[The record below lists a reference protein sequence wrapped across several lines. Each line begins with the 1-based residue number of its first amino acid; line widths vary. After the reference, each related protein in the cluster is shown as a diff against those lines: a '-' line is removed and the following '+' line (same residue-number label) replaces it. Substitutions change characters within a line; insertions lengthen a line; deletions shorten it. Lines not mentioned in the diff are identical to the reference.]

1 MEDRMLIK
9 IQRPNDTLPLYKAS
23 CNRWVRDS
31 KNAIQYPKNSNR
43 LTYEHNLLYVNHPDW
58 NPQITETMNE
68 IGTYISTY
76 KPRLTLKK
84 ILTNTSIILIMP
96 FVIPI
101 VAFLTI
107 KDKII
112 ELYQKRK
119 KIISH
124 LL

>member
-9 IQRPNDTLPLYKAS
+9 IKRPNDTLPLYKAS

-43 LTYEHNLLYVNHPDW
+43 LTYEHNLLYVSHPDW

-76 KPRLTLKK
+76 KPRLTFKK
-84 ILTNTSIILIMP
+84 ILTNTGIILIIP

-112 ELYQKRK
+112 ELCQKRK
-119 KIISH
+119 Q
-124 LL
+124 

>member
-9 IQRPNDTLPLYKAS
+9 IKRPNDTLPLYKAS

-31 KNAIQYPKNSNR
+31 KKAIQYPKNSNR

-76 KPRLTLKK
+76 KPRLTFKK
-84 ILTNTSIILIMP
+84 ILTNTGIILIIP

-119 KIISH
+119 K
-124 LL
+124 

>member
-43 LTYEHNLLYVNHPDW
+43 LTYEHNILYVNHPDW

-76 KPRLTLKK
+76 NPKLTFKK
-84 ILTNTSIILIMP
+84 ILFNTSIILIMP
-96 FVIPI
+96 FIIPLMALI
-101 VAFLTI
+101 TI

-112 ELYQKRK
+112 ELYNKRK
-119 KIISH
+119 
-124 LL
+124 

>member
-9 IQRPNDTLPLYKAS
+9 IKRPNDTLPLYKAS

-76 KPRLTLKK
+76 KPKYTFKTRF
-84 ILTNTSIILIMP
+84 S
-96 FVIPI
+96 
-101 VAFLTI
+101 
-107 KDKII
+107 
-112 ELYQKRK
+112 
-119 KIISH
+119 
-124 LL
+124 

>member
-9 IQRPNDTLPLYKAS
+9 IKRPNDTLPLYKAS

-76 KPRLTLKK
+76 KPKLTLKK
-84 ILTNTSIILIMP
+84 ILTNTGIILLMP
-96 FVIPI
+96 IILPVEIFFAIKEKI
-101 VAFLTI
+101 SITI
-107 KDKII
+107 TK
-112 ELYQKRK
+112 K
-119 KIISH
+119 KIYIT
-124 LL
+124 